1 MTYQEAIDW
10 LYELRLLGSK
20 LGLENPRQLAAHA
33 GNPHEQLRIIHVAGT
48 NGKGSV
54 CAMLESTY
62 RVAGYKTGLFTS
74 PHLVSFRERI
84 QVNRGPIVESEV
96 VRLTECMQALL
107 RQFPAEQPPTFFE
120 VITVMALEHF
130 ARERCD
136 IVLLETGLG
145 GRLDATNIVTP
156 IATIITPIALD
167 HQQYLGETLTQIAT
181 EKAGIIKQGVPAH
194 SAPQPPEARAVLE
207 QTGPITFVDAEH
219 ATALAGKHQRQ
230 NAALA
235 AATVGALQNT
245 LPVKNDSIKT
255 GLANVHWPARAQ
267 LLEHNGR
274 KLLLDAVH
282 NPASAEA
289 LRGVL
294 AELHSGQRPT
304 LILGVLADKNWEQ
317 MVGILA
323 PVAGRIVCVPVSS
336 ERTLPPD
343 ELAEE
348 CHKQNGK
355 ENDCEVVVASS
366 LKNGLAVVAADDFV
380 VITGSIYLLGE
391 AMELLGLAGEV
402 EERDLN
408 EWKMSQ
414 P

>member
-1 MTYQEAIDW
+1 VTYQEAIDW

-20 LGLENPRQLAAHA
+20 LGLENPCQLAALA
-33 GNPHEQLRIIHVAGT
+33 GNPHQSLKFIHVAGT

-54 CAMLESTY
+54 CAMLESIY
-62 RVAGYKTGLFTS
+62 RAAGYKTGLYTS

-84 QVNRGPIVESEV
+84 QVNRELIAEMEV

-107 RQFPAEQPPTFFE
+107 RKFPAEQPPTFFE

-130 ARERCD
+130 ARARCE

-167 HQQYLGETLTQIAT
+167 HQQYLGETLAQIAT
-181 EKAGIIKQGVPAH
+181 EKSGILKQGIPAL
-194 SAPQPPEARAVLE
+194 SAPQLPEARAVLE
-207 QTGPITFVDAEH
+207 QTGPITFVDTEH
-219 ATALAGKHQRQ
+219 HTSLAGKHQCQ

-235 AATVGALQNT
+235 AATVEALHTT
-245 LPVKNDSIKT
+245 LPVKNDSIET

-267 LLEHNGR
+267 AIEHAGR

-294 AELHSGQRPT
+294 SELHSGQRPA
-304 LILGVLADKNWEQ
+304 LLLGVLADKNWEQ

-336 ERTLPPD
+336 ERTFPPD
-343 ELAEE
+343 ELAEA
-348 CHKQNGK
+348 CRQKT
-355 ENDCEVVVASS
+355 DCEVIAFAS
-366 LKNGLAVVAADDFV
+366 LEDGLAAVAADDFV
-380 VITGSIYLLGE
+380 VITGSIYLLGA
-391 AMELLGLAGEV
+391 AMEMLGLAEAV
-402 EERDLN
+402 DEPNLN
-408 EWKMSQ
+408 EWKMSR

>member
-20 LGLENPRQLAAHA
+20 LGLKNPRQLAAHA
-33 GNPHEQLRIIHVAGT
+33 GDPHQSLRIIHVAGT

-54 CAMLESTY
+54 CAMLESIY
-62 RVAGYKTGLFTS
+62 RAAGYKTGLYTS

-84 QVNRGPIVESEV
+84 QVNRELIAEMEV

-107 RQFPAEQPPTFFE
+107 RKFPAEQPPTFFE

-130 ARERCD
+130 ARARCD
-136 IVLLETGLG
+136 IILLETGLG

-156 IATIITPIALD
+156 IATVITPIAFD
-167 HQQYLGETLTQIAT
+167 HQQYLGETLAQIAT
-181 EKAGIIKQGVPAH
+181 EKSGILKQGIPAL
-194 SAPQPPEARAVLE
+194 SAPQLPEARAVLE
-207 QTGPITFVDAEH
+207 QTGPITFVEGER

-235 AATVGALQNT
+235 TATVEVLQNT
-245 LPVKNDSIKT
+245 LPVKNETIET
-255 GLANVHWPARAQ
+255 GLANVRWPARGQ
-267 LLEHNGR
+267 VFELNGR
-274 KLLLDAVH
+274 KMLLDAVH
-282 NPASAEA
+282 NPASAET

-294 AELHSGQRPT
+294 AELHPGQRPT
-304 LILGVLADKNWEQ
+304 LMLGVLADKNWEQ

-323 PVAGRIVCVPVSS
+323 PVASRVVCVPVSS

-343 ELAEE
+343 ELANA
-348 CHKQNGK
+348 CRQQ
-355 ENDCEVVVASS
+355 NDCEVVVAES
-366 LKNGLAVVAADDFV
+366 LEEGLATVAKDDFV
-380 VITGSIYLLGE
+380 VLTGSIYLLGE
-391 AMELLGLAGEV
+391 AMEMLGLAEAV
-402 EERDLN
+402 DEPNLN
-408 EWKMSQ
+408 EWKMSR

>member
-1 MTYQEAIDW
+1 MTYPEAIDW

-20 LGLENPRQLAAHA
+20 LGLDNSRKLAAHA
-33 GNPHEQLRIIHVAGT
+33 GNPHQSLKIIHVAGT

-54 CAMLESTY
+54 CAMLESIY
-62 RVAGYKTGLFTS
+62 RDARYKTGLFTS

-84 QVNRGPIVESEV
+84 QVNREPILEAEV

-107 RQFPAEQPPTFFE
+107 RQFPAEQLPTFFE

-130 ARERCD
+130 ARAQCD

-156 IATIITPIALD
+156 IATVITPIALD
-167 HQQYLGETLTQIAT
+167 HQQYLGETLPQIAA
-181 EKAGIIKQGVPAH
+181 EKAGIIKQGIPAL
-194 SAPQPPEARAVLE
+194 SAPQPPEAQTVLE
-207 QTGPITFVDAEH
+207 QTGPINFVEGEH
-219 ATALAGKHQRQ
+219 PTALAGKHQRQ

-235 AATVGALQNT
+235 AATVEALQTT

-255 GLANVHWPARAQ
+255 GLTTVHWPARAQ

-294 AELHSGQRPT
+294 AEEHSGQRPA
-304 LILGVLADKNWEQ
+304 LLLGVLADKNWER

-343 ELAEE
+343 ELANA
-348 CHKQNGK
+348 CRQQ
-355 ENDCEVVVASS
+355 NDCEVIAAES
-366 LKNGLAVVAADDFV
+366 LEEGLAAVAKDGFV

-391 AMELLGLAGEV
+391 AMELLGLAAAVDEK
-402 EERDLN
+402 DLN
-408 EWKMSQ
+408 EWKMSR

>member
-33 GNPHEQLRIIHVAGT
+33 GNPHHSLKIIHVAGT

-54 CAMLESTY
+54 CAMLESIY
-62 RVAGYKTGLFTS
+62 RAAGYKTGLYTS

-84 QVNRGPIVESEV
+84 QVNREPIAETEA

-107 RQFPAEQPPTFFE
+107 RQFPAGQLPTFFE

-130 ARERCD
+130 ARAQCD

-156 IATIITPIALD
+156 LATVITPIALD
-167 HQQYLGETLTQIAT
+167 HQQYLGETLAQIAA
-181 EKAGIIKQGVPAH
+181 EKAGIIKQGIPAL
-194 SAPQPPEARAVLE
+194 SAPQPPEAIAVLE

-235 AATVGALQNT
+235 AATVEALQTT
-245 LPVKNDSIKT
+245 LPVKNDSIET

-267 LLEHNGR
+267 AIEHDGR

-294 AELHSGQRPT
+294 AELHSGQRPA
-304 LILGVLADKNWEQ
+304 LLLGVLADKNWEQ

-343 ELAEE
+343 ELAEA
-348 CHKQNGK
+348 CRQQT
-355 ENDCEVVVASS
+355 DCEVIASAS
-366 LKNGLAVVAADDFV
+366 LEDGLAAVAADDFV

-391 AMELLGLAGEV
+391 AMELLGLAAAVDEK
-402 EERDLN
+402 DLN
-408 EWKMSQ
+408 EWKMSR

>member
-20 LGLENPRQLAAHA
+20 LGLENPRQLAALA
-33 GNPHEQLRIIHVAGT
+33 GNPHQSLKFIHVAGT

-54 CAMLESTY
+54 CAMLESIY
-62 RVAGYKTGLFTS
+62 RAAGYKTGLYIS

-84 QVNRGPIVESEV
+84 QVNRELIAEMEV
-96 VRLTECMQALL
+96 VRLIECMQALL
-107 RQFPAEQPPTFFE
+107 RKFPAKQPPTFFE

-130 ARERCD
+130 ARARCE

-167 HQQYLGETLTQIAT
+167 HQQYLGETLAQIAT
-181 EKAGIIKQGVPAH
+181 EKSGILKQGIPAF
-194 SAPQPPEARAVLE
+194 SAPQLPEARAVLE
-207 QTGPITFVDAEH
+207 QAGPTTFVEGEH
-219 ATALAGKHQRQ
+219 DTALTGKHQRQ

-235 AATVGALQNT
+235 TATVGALQNT
-245 LPVKNDSIKT
+245 LPVKNETIEA
-255 GLANVHWPARAQ
+255 GLANVRWPARGQ
-267 LLEHNGR
+267 VFEHNGR

-282 NPASAEA
+282 NPASAET

-294 AELHSGQRPT
+294 VELHPGQRTT
-304 LILGVLADKNWEQ
+304 LMLGVLADKNWEQ

-323 PVAGRIVCVPVSS
+323 PVAARVVCVPVSS
-336 ERTLPPD
+336 ERTLPAD
-343 ELAEE
+343 ELANA
-348 CHKQNGK
+348 CRPQ
-355 ENDCEVVVASS
+355 NDCEVVVAES
-366 LKNGLAVVAADDFV
+366 LEEGFAAVAKDDFV

-391 AMELLGLAGEV
+391 AMEILGLAEAV
-402 EERDLN
+402 DEPNLN
-408 EWKMSQ
+408 EWKMSR

>member
-54 CAMLESTY
+54 CAMLESIYHT
-62 RVAGYKTGLFTS
+62 AGYKTGLFTS

-84 QVNRGPIVESEV
+84 QVNREPIAEAEV
-96 VRLTECMQALL
+96 VRLTECIQALL
-107 RQFPAEQPPTFFE
+107 RHFPAGQPPTFFE

-130 ARERCD
+130 AREQCD
-136 IVLLETGLG
+136 VVLLETGLG

-156 IATIITPIALD
+156 IATVITPIALD
-167 HQQYLGETLTQIAT
+167 HQQYLGETLAQIAA
-181 EKAGIIKQGVPAH
+181 EKAGILKKGIPAL
-194 SAPQPPEARAVLE
+194 SAPQPPEARDVLK
-207 QTGPITFVDAEH
+207 QTGPITFVDTEH
-219 ATALAGKHQRQ
+219 PTALAGQHQRQ

-235 AATVGALQNT
+235 AATIEAVQNT
-245 LPVKNDSIKT
+245 LTVKTDSIKT
-255 GLANVHWPARAQ
+255 ALGNVHWPARGQVFERA
-267 LLEHNGR
+267 GC

-282 NPASAEA
+282 NPAGAEA

-304 LILGVLADKNWEQ
+304 LMLGVLADKNWER

-323 PVAGRIVCVPVSS
+323 PLAGRIVCVPVSS

-343 ELAEE
+343 ELAEA
-348 CHKQNGK
+348 CRQQ
-355 ENDCEVVVASS
+355 NDCEVIIAES
-366 LKNGLAVVAADDFV
+366 LENGLSAVGKDDFV

-391 AMELLGLAGEV
+391 AMNLLGLAVAGE
-402 EERDLN
+402 EKDLN
-408 EWKMSQ
+408 EWKMLQ

>member
-20 LGLENPRQLAAHA
+20 LGLESPRQLAALA
-33 GNPHEQLRIIHVAGT
+33 GNPHQSLKIIHVAGT

-54 CAMLESTY
+54 CAILESIY
-62 RVAGYKTGLFTS
+62 RAAGYKTGLYTS

-84 QVNRGPIVESEV
+84 QVNRELIAEMEV

-107 RQFPAEQPPTFFE
+107 RKFAAEQPPTFFE

-130 ARERCD
+130 ARARCD

-156 IATIITPIALD
+156 TATVITPIAFD
-167 HQQYLGETLTQIAT
+167 HQQYLGETLAQIAT
-181 EKAGIIKQGVPAH
+181 EKSGILKQGIPAL
-194 SAPQPPEARAVLE
+194 SAPQLPEARAVLE
-207 QTGPITFVDAEH
+207 QTGPITFVEGEH

-235 AATVGALQNT
+235 TATVGALQNT
-245 LPVKNDSIKT
+245 LPVKNETIET
-255 GLANVHWPARAQ
+255 GLANVRWPARGQ
-267 LLEHNGR
+267 VFEHNGR

-282 NPASAEA
+282 NPASAET

-294 AELHSGQRPT
+294 AELHPGQRPT
-304 LILGVLADKNWEQ
+304 LMLGVLADKNWEQ

-323 PVAGRIVCVPVSS
+323 PVAARIVCVPVSS

-343 ELAEE
+343 ELANA
-348 CHKQNGK
+348 CRQQ
-355 ENDCEVVVASS
+355 NDCEVVVAES
-366 LKNGLAVVAADDFV
+366 LEEGLAAVAKDDFV

-391 AMELLGLAGEV
+391 AMEMLGLAGAVDEP
-402 EERDLN
+402 DLN
-408 EWKMSQ
+408 EWKILR

>member
-1 MTYQEAIDW
+1 MTYSEAIDW
-10 LYELRLLGSK
+10 LYELRLLGSR

-33 GNPHEQLRIIHVAGT
+33 GNPHDRLRIIHVAGT

-54 CAMLESTY
+54 CAMLESIY
-62 RVAGYKTGLFTS
+62 RAAGYKTGLFTS

-84 QVNRGPIVESEV
+84 QVNREPIAEPEV

-107 RQFPAEQPPTFFE
+107 RQFPANQLPTFFE

-130 ARERCD
+130 ARAQCD

-156 IATIITPIALD
+156 IATVITPIALD
-167 HQQYLGETLTQIAT
+167 HQQYLGETLAQIAA
-181 EKAGIIKQGVPAH
+181 EKAGILKPAIPAL
-194 SAPQPPEARAVLE
+194 SAPQPPEAQAVIE
-207 QTGPITFVDAEH
+207 QTGLITFVDTEH
-219 ATALAGKHQRQ
+219 HTSLAGKHQRQ

-235 AATVGALQNT
+235 AATVEALQTT
-245 LPVKNDSIKT
+245 LPVKNDSIET
-255 GLANVHWPARAQ
+255 GLANVHWSARAQ
-267 LLEHNGR
+267 AIEHDGR

-294 AELHSGQRPT
+294 AELHSGQKPA
-304 LILGVLADKNWEQ
+304 LMLGVLADKNWEQ

-323 PVAGRIVCVPVSS
+323 PVAARIVCVPVNS

-343 ELAEE
+343 ELAEA
-348 CHKQNGK
+348 CRQQT
-355 ENDCEVVVASS
+355 DCEVIASAS
-366 LKNGLAVVAADDFV
+366 LEDGLAVVAADDFV

-391 AMELLGLAGEV
+391 AMELLGLASAVDEK
-402 EERDLN
+402 DLN
-408 EWKMSQ
+408 EWKMSR

>member
-1 MTYQEAIDW
+1 MTYSEAIDW
-10 LYELRLLGSK
+10 LYELRLLGSR

-33 GNPHEQLRIIHVAGT
+33 GNPHDRLRIIHVAGT

-54 CAMLESTY
+54 CAMLESIY
-62 RVAGYKTGLFTS
+62 RAAGYKTGLFTS

-84 QVNRGPIVESEV
+84 QVNREPIAEPEV

-107 RQFPAEQPPTFFE
+107 RQFPADQPPTFFE

-130 ARERCD
+130 ARAQCD

-156 IATIITPIALD
+156 IATVITPIALD
-167 HQQYLGETLTQIAT
+167 HQQYLGETLAQIAA
-181 EKAGIIKQGVPAH
+181 EKAGILKQGIPAL

-207 QTGPITFVDAEH
+207 QTGSITFVDAEH
-219 ATALAGKHQRQ
+219 PTALAGKHQRQ

-235 AATVGALQNT
+235 AATVEALQNL
-245 LPVKNDSIKT
+245 LPVKNDSIET
-255 GLANVHWPARAQ
+255 GLANVHWPARGQ
-267 LLEHNGR
+267 VFERDGR

-294 AELHSGQRPT
+294 AELHSGQRPM
-304 LILGVLADKNWEQ
+304 LMLGVLADKNWEQ

-323 PVAGRIVCVPVSS
+323 PVAARIICVPVSS
-336 ERTLPPD
+336 ERTLPPAK
-343 ELAEE
+343 LAEA
-348 CHKQNGK
+348 CRQH
-355 ENDCEVVVASS
+355 NDCKVIAAES
-366 LKNGLAVVAADDFV
+366 LENGLAAVEKDGFV

-391 AMELLGLAGEV
+391 AMELLGLAAAV
-402 EERDLN
+402 EEKDLN

>member
-10 LYELRLLGSK
+10 LYELQLLGSK
-20 LGLENPRQLAAHA
+20 LGLENPRQLAALA
-33 GNPHEQLRIIHVAGT
+33 GNPHQSIKIIHVAGT

-54 CAMLESTY
+54 CAMLENIY
-62 RVAGYKTGLFTS
+62 RAAGYKTGLCTS

-84 QVNRGPIVESEV
+84 QVNREPIAEQEV
-96 VRLTECMQALL
+96 VRLTECAQALL
-107 RQFPAEQPPTFFE
+107 RTFPAEQPPTFFE

-130 ARERCD
+130 ARARCD

-156 IATIITPIALD
+156 IATVITPIALD
-167 HQQYLGETLTQIAT
+167 HQQYLGETLAQIAA
-181 EKAGIIKQGVPAH
+181 EKAGILKKGIPAL

-207 QTGPITFVDAEH
+207 KTAPITFVDAEH

-235 AATVGALQNT
+235 ATTVGALQNT
-245 LPVKNDSIKT
+245 MPVKTESIET
-255 GLANVHWPARAQ
+255 GLANVHWPARGQ
-267 LLEHNGR
+267 VFERDGR

-294 AELHSGQRPT
+294 AELHSEQRPT
-304 LILGVLADKNWEQ
+304 LMLGVLADKNWEQ
-317 MVGILA
+317 MVGVLA
-323 PVAGRIVCVPVSS
+323 PVARRIVCVPVSS
-336 ERTLPPD
+336 ERILPPD

-348 CHKQNGK
+348 CRKQ
-355 ENDCEVVVASS
+355 NDCEVVAAPS
-366 LKNGLAVVAADDFV
+366 LENGLAVVAKDDFV

-391 AMELLGLAGEV
+391 AMKFLGLAGAVDEP
-402 EERDLN
+402 DLN
-408 EWKMSQ
+408 EWKMSR